1 MRLGAWCNPLL
12 LVLALFTGL
21 APAHARDLLEV
32 FQLAVER
39 DPVYAASGY
48 ARAADQE
55 RIPQA
60 RARMLPYVT
69 AGAGAALDNTRRA
82 STLSDSR
89 SSRVA
94 DWSLALVQPL
104 FNLPAWNALERA
116 DFQVAQADIAHRI
129 AYQDL
134 MLRTAQAYF
143 DVLAVQDSLRA
154 LMSEK
159 AAIEYQLRAAQQGF
173 ELGATTITDA
183 HEAQARLDLVIA
195 SEVNLRNELQLAE
208 DALARIIAERPG
220 TLAEL
225 PGDVTLP
232 APVPN
237 RLDEWTTQAAHAGLS
252 VANADLQ
259 TRIAQAEIDIA
270 RGQHAPTVDFV
281 ARTGSASDYG
291 VEGYRAGNR
300 SLDTTVGVQV
310 SIPIFTG
317 GEISSQVREQT
328 SRLQQARALLE
339 DARRA
344 TIQAAQRHFKGVVS
358 GLAQVDALQAAE
370 RSSRAALEANRT
382 GYEIGVRINIDVL
395 NAEQQLYVTQRAL
408 ARARYDTLMNGLHLK
423 AAAGILHEDDLA
435 AINALLSPPESS
447 STAQSSSA
455 GTQTE

>member
-1 MRLGAWCNPLL
+1 MRLGAWHSLL
-12 LVLALFTGL
+12 LSLALFAGL
-21 APAHARDLLEV
+21 TPAHGRDLLDV
-32 FQLAVER
+32 LQLALER
-39 DPVYAASGY
+39 DPIYAASGY

-60 RARMLPYVT
+60 RAQMLPYIT
-69 AGAGAALDNTRRA
+69 AGAGADVENSRRS

-89 SSRVA
+89 TNRRA

-134 MLRTAQAYF
+134 LLRTAQAYF
-143 DVLAVQDSLRA
+143 DVLAVKDSLRA

-159 AAIEYQLRAAQQGF
+159 AAIEYQLKAAQQGF

-183 HEAQARLDLVIA
+183 HEAQARLDLVMA

-208 DALARIIAERPG
+208 DALARIIAEPPG
-220 TLAEL
+220 ELAEL
-225 PGDVTLP
+225 PGDVRLP
-232 APVPN
+232 APEPN
-237 RLDEWTTQAAHAGLS
+237 RLEDWTVQASHAGL
-252 VANADLQ
+252 VVTNADLQ
-259 TRIAQAEIDIA
+259 TRIAQKEIDIA
-270 RGQHAPTVDFV
+270 RGQHAPTVEFV

-291 VEGYRAGNR
+291 LDGYRSGRR
-300 SLDTTVGVQV
+300 SLDSTVGVQL

-317 GEISSQVREQT
+317 GEISSRVREQT

-344 TIQAAQRHFKGVVS
+344 TVQAAQRHFKGVIS
-358 GLAQVDALQAAE
+358 GLSQVAALQAAE

-382 GYEIGVRINIDVL
+382 GYEIGVRVNIDVL

-423 AAAGILHEDDLA
+423 AAAGILQEDDLV
-435 AINALLSPPESS
+435 AINTLLSPPESS
-447 STAQSSSA
+447 SEAR
-455 GTQTE
+455 

>member
-1 MRLGAWCNPLL
+1 MRLGAWHSLL
-12 LVLALFTGL
+12 LSLALFAGL
-21 APAHARDLLEV
+21 TPAHGRDLLDV
-32 FQLAVER
+32 LQLALER
-39 DPVYAASGY
+39 DPIYAASGY

-60 RARMLPYVT
+60 RAQMLPYIT
-69 AGAGAALDNTRRA
+69 AGAGADVENSRRS

-89 SSRVA
+89 TNRRA

-134 MLRTAQAYF
+134 LLRTAQAYF
-143 DVLAVQDSLRA
+143 DVLAVKDSLRA

-159 AAIEYQLRAAQQGF
+159 AAIEYQLKAAQQGF

-183 HEAQARLDLVIA
+183 HEAQARLDLVMA

-208 DALARIIAERPG
+208 DALARIIAEPPG
-220 TLAEL
+220 ELAEL
-225 PGDVTLP
+225 PGDVRLP
-232 APVPN
+232 APEPN
-237 RLDEWTTQAAHAGLS
+237 RLEDWTVQASHASL
-252 VANADLQ
+252 VVTNADLQ
-259 TRIAQAEIDIA
+259 TRIAQKEIDIA
-270 RGQHAPTVDFV
+270 RGQHAPTVEFV

-291 VEGYRAGNR
+291 LDGYRSGRR
-300 SLDTTVGVQV
+300 SLDSTVGVQL

-317 GEISSQVREQT
+317 GEISSRVREQT

-344 TIQAAQRHFKGVVS
+344 TVQAAQRHFKGVIS
-358 GLAQVDALQAAE
+358 GLSQVAALQAAE

-382 GYEIGVRINIDVL
+382 GYEIGVRVNIDVL

-423 AAAGILHEDDLA
+423 AAAGILQEDDLV
-435 AINALLSPPESS
+435 AINTLLSPPESS
-447 STAQSSSA
+447 SEAR
-455 GTQTE
+455 